1 MFSIELYLIKQTLMT
16 WFNRKIKSQHLQIDI
31 LTKNQYERKNPI
43 N

>member
-1 MFSIELYLIKQTLMT
+1 MFLIELYLIKQTLMT
-16 WFNRKIKSQHLQIDI
+16 WFNRKIKSQYLQIDI